1 MTPLKPSEKRLLTAF
16 GVAGFLLLNLLGYS
30 WLKKRNVVLERQRI
44 TLESRAREL
53 EMWKGKAAEADL
65 KRSFL
70 DQHLQEYADE
80 ATRETYLDQFIQKEA
95 ADLDLE
101 VRKNQP
107 MPVKLEPLFHKS
119 RYQAEISGPWDAV
132 LEFIYR
138 LQQPK
143 EFRFVPSI
151 RLKSQKKEG
160 STDEAADVV
169 CTLEIEK
176 WWSPQSAPPTVA
188 LLAPPTASPAEPAA
202 TSPDPASASPPAE
215 PASSADPAE
224 PTSAPETAA
233 PPAVEAP
240 PATAPAAEQ
249 TSPPAVQNP

>member
-16 GVAGFLLLNLLGYS
+16 GVAGFLLLNLLGFS

-53 EMWKGKAAEADL
+53 EMWKGKAAEAEL
-65 KRSFL
+65 KRAFL

-95 ADLDLE
+95 ADLNLE

-119 RYQAEISGPWDAV
+119 RYQAEISGPWDSV

-143 EFRFVPSI
+143 EFRFVPSL

-176 WWSPQSAPPTVA
+176 WWSPQNAPPSSEA
-188 LLAPPTASPAEPAA
+188 LLAPEAALVPEAAPAAPEPAPVQEPAAAAGPAASPAPA
-202 TSPDPASASPPAE
+202 PPAE
-215 PASSADPAE
+215 V
-224 PTSAPETAA
+224 
-233 PPAVEAP
+233 PP
-240 PATAPAAEQ
+240 APAAPEQ
-249 TSPPAVQNP
+249 SAPAAVKAP